1 VRVAGSGCWF
11 TFGRNYWW
19 INAGAGYGFICV
31 PVADGETLG
40 RHKVKITYEYEP
52 SRRLRF
58 YQFDP
63 FHHDVAI
70 YSIH

>member
-1 VRVAGSGCWF
+1 MSPSTPQPAIAVAAAKPVGGNDENGVPRKVVPGVHRVM
-11 TFGRNYWW
+11 
-19 INAGAGYGFICV
+19 I
-31 PVADGETLG
+31 
-40 RHKVKITYEYEP
+40 EYNFDP

-63 FHHDVAI
+63 LHHDVAI

>member
-1 VRVAGSGCWF
+1 MEIEL
-11 TFGRNYWW
+11 NY
-19 INAGAGYGFICV
+19 
-31 PVADGETLG
+31 D
-40 RHKVKITYEYEP
+40 P

-70 YSIH
+70 YSVH